1 MSCKGKGPFN
11 RCLPAAFLFL
21 ILFLLAI
28 SAPGAA
34 QELEPRAYSPSP
46 VGTSFLVVSA
56 TRSAGGVF
64 TDASLPISDVDATL
78 GFLGLGAGHTFGI
91 AGKQVLLL
99 GFVPIAW
106 GEASGQ
112 VGEDRRD
119 VSRRGLADPRIKV
132 SMILAGSPAMAP
144 ADFARAPRRTIFG
157 TSFTVVPPVGQYD
170 RTKLVNLGS
179 NRWAFKPE
187 VGLSYPT
194 GHWTIDGYAAVS
206 LFTDNGSFY
215 PGTSTRSQNAIF
227 AIQGHVSY
235 TFRPRTWLAFDATWY
250 SGGRTSIN
258 DVAKADLQ
266 RNTRL
271 GATFSLPIG
280 ARQSLKAAYSS
291 GATTRIGADFRTVTV
306 AWQLVFF

>member
-21 ILFLLAI
+21 ILFLLAN

-56 TRSAGGVF
+56 TRSTGGVF
-64 TDASLPISDVDATL
+64 TDASLPISDVEATL

-112 VGEDRRD
+112 VGEDRQE

-132 SMILAGSPAMAP
+132 SVILAGSPAMAP
-144 ADFARAPRRTIFG
+144 ADFARAPRRMIFG

-170 RTKLVNLGS
+170 GAKLVNLGS
-179 NRWAFKPE
+179 NRWSLKPE

-235 TFRPRTWLAFDATWY
+235 TLRPRTWLAFDATWY

-280 ARQSLKAAYSS
+280 ARQSLKAAYSG

-306 AWQLVFF
+306 GWQLVFF